1 MSLLTMRSGRGPR
14 AAGSGA
20 PMPTGTIVDPAIGQT
35 WVPLTSNDFTTDV
48 ARGGFTT
55 MTTGSDLGLLDPA
68 SPGGAAYAGAWKAK
82 QAESPDTS
90 GFAKY
95 SAAKTMS
102 VSNSIL
108 DIWLHTEAGQAY
120 GSAMKPLLPGA
131 DPNFMGYC
139 RVDLRMRATGVVGS
153 GYGDVALLINNA
165 HWPPWGEDDWP
176 ETQLS
181 GPVGGNRHFAQA
193 TNAFTHIDASPLV
206 TTDWHTYSIQWF
218 AQAGVPRVIY
228 KADGTSYFD
237 SQDRVIASPPAV
249 LGFLV
254 QTASN
259 GAGAVPATSEG
270 HLQIDWYSI
279 WTAA

>member
-1 MSLLTMRSGRGPR
+1 MTLNRLARRSVYGP
-14 AAGSGA
+14 SSS
-20 PMPTGTIVDPAIGQT
+20 PMPTGVIVDSAIGQT
-35 WVPLTSNDFTTDV
+35 WNPLTSNDFTTNV

-68 SPGGAAYAGAWKAK
+68 SPGGAAYSNAWKAK

-102 VSNSIL
+102 VSNSVL
-108 DIWLHTEAGQAY
+108 DIWLHTEGGQAY
-120 GSAMKPLLPGA
+120 GSAMKPLLPQA

-139 RVDLRMRATGVVGS
+139 RCDFRMRATGVIGS
-153 GYGDVALLINNA
+153 GYGDVALLINNS
-165 HWPPWGEDDWP
+165 HWPQYGEDDWP

-181 GPVGGNRHFAQA
+181 GPVGGNRHYAQA
-193 TNAFTHIDASPLV
+193 TNAFTHIDATPLV
-206 TTDWHTYSIQWF
+206 TTDWHNYSIKWF
-218 AQAGVPRVIY
+218 AQSGTPRVQY
-228 KADGTSYFD
+228 LADNTVYFD
-237 SQDRVIASPPAV
+237 SVDRVIAAPPGL

-254 QTASN
+254 QTASS
-259 GAGAVPATSEG
+259 GAGAVSATAEA

-279 WTAA
+279 WLAA